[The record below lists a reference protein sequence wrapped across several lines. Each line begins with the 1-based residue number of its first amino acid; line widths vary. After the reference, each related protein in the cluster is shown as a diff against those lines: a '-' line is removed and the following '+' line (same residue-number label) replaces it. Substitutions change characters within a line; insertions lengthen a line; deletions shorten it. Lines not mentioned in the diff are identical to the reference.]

1 MKKYL
6 LLVLTIVISAQPAFA
21 APKSVQVKK
30 IEILASA
37 PNAEGMV
44 MSGKNLI
51 TFSHA
56 GSNNSNIVVS
66 AVDTNGISQWN
77 CTIDSGSDEIA
88 TVATVDSLGNIWL
101 GGSSAPSTSSDSP
114 TVVTGVE
121 NPDGVIQEQ
130 LPKIRPD
137 MTQLALWKISPSG
150 ELLATYISPQE
161 IPGLVNAISANSSG
175 VSIVGQLGNRPF
187 LLSASTLGVFGKL
200 IFLGSDKTQANA
212 LIRGADGSVNVFG
225 SSAEKLVGKNLVG
238 KRDGFLIKV
247 AKSGAI
253 TSIVRSSAPKANRSW
268 LAADATLT
276 LTGFVKSGNV
286 VETAFTKFN
295 STFVPTWTIRFPSLG
310 ISYVSVSGNTTYG
323 AFNSNSSIKGLTG
336 WRPTASSL
344 LVLSFD
350 NKGVLT
356 GGSGSMEL
364 TTPIALVSSRES
376 GVFGLAAATDKS
388 VSIFRVNTR

>member
-1 MKKYL
+1 MKKFL
-6 LLVLTIVISAQPAFA
+6 LLILTIVVSAQPASA
-21 APKSVQVKK
+21 APKLVPVKK
-30 IEILASA
+30 IEIVASA
-37 PNAEGMV
+37 QNAEGMV

-56 GSNNSNIVVS
+56 VANNLNIVVS
-66 AVDTNGISQWN
+66 AVDINGISQWTR
-77 CTIDSGSDEIA
+77 TIDSGSDQIA
-88 TVATVDSLGNIWL
+88 TVATVDSMGNVWL
-101 GGSSAPSTSSDSP
+101 GGSSAPVISSDSP

-137 MTQLALWKISPSG
+137 MTQLTLWKISPSG

-161 IPGLVNAISANSSG
+161 TPGLINAISANSSG
-175 VSIVGQLGNRPF
+175 VSILGQLGNRPF

-200 IFLGSDKTQANA
+200 IFLGSEKTQANA
-212 LIRGADGSVNVFG
+212 LVRGADGSVNVFG
-225 SSAEKLVGKNLVG
+225 SSAEKLAGKNLVG
-238 KRDGFLIKV
+238 QRDGFLMKV
-247 AKSGAI
+247 SKSGAI
-253 TSIVRSSAPKANRSW
+253 TSVVRSSAPKANRSW
-268 LAADATLT
+268 LVADPTLT
-276 LTGFVKSGNV
+276 LTGFVKSGKV

-295 STFVPTWTIRFPSLG
+295 STFIPTWTVRFPSLG

-323 AFNSNSSIKGLTG
+323 ALNSNSTIKGLTG

-344 LVLSFD
+344 VVLSFD
-350 NKGVLT
+350 SKGVLT
-356 GGSGSMEL
+356 GGFGSSQL

-388 VSIFRVNTR
+388 VSIFRVSTR

>member
-114 TVVTGVE
+114 TIVTGVE

-323 AFNSNSSIKGLTG
+323 ALNSNSSIKGLTG

>member
-1 MKKYL
+1 
-6 LLVLTIVISAQPAFA
+6 VVSAQPASA
-21 APKSVQVKK
+21 APKLVPVKK
-30 IEILASA
+30 IEIVASA
-37 PNAEGMV
+37 QNAEGMV

-56 GSNNSNIVVS
+56 VANNLNIVVS
-66 AVDTNGISQWN
+66 AVDINGISQWTR
-77 CTIDSGSDEIA
+77 TIDSGSDQIA
-88 TVATVDSLGNIWL
+88 TVATVDSMGNVWL
-101 GGSSAPSTSSDSP
+101 GGSSAPVISSDSP

-137 MTQLALWKISPSG
+137 MTQLTLWKISPSG

-161 IPGLVNAISANSSG
+161 TPGLINAISANSSG
-175 VSIVGQLGNRPF
+175 VSILGQLGNRPF

-200 IFLGSDKTQANA
+200 IFLGSEKTQANA
-212 LIRGADGSVNVFG
+212 LVRGADGSVNVFG
-225 SSAEKLVGKNLVG
+225 SSAEKLAGKNLVG
-238 KRDGFLIKV
+238 QRDGFLMKV
-247 AKSGAI
+247 SKSGAI
-253 TSIVRSSAPKANRSW
+253 TSVVRSSAPKANRSW
-268 LAADATLT
+268 LVADPTLT
-276 LTGFVKSGNV
+276 LTGFVKSGKN

-295 STFVPTWTIRFPSLG
+295 STFIPTWTVRFPSLG

-323 AFNSNSSIKGLTG
+323 ALNSNSTIKGLTG

-344 LVLSFD
+344 VVLSFD
-350 NKGVLT
+350 SKGVLT
-356 GGSGSMEL
+356 GGFGSSQL

-388 VSIFRVNTR
+388 VSIFRVSTR